1 MQFCVM
7 TIQARSHAS
16 RRGVA
21 AFGSL
26 RLPCALGR
34 GGRLAHKHEGD
45 GATPIGLWPVRGVL
59 YRPDRVRRPRTA
71 LPVSPIEPRDGW
83 CDDPHD
89 RNYNRPVRLPYPA
102 GHEVLWREDHLYD
115 VVVMIGYNDWPRTRG
130 RGSAIFMHLASPD
143 FAPTEGCIA
152 FREGDLRKLLAT
164 AGPRTAVR
172 IAA

>member
-7 TIQARSHAS
+7 TIQARSRAS
-16 RRGVA
+16 QRGVA
-21 AFGSL
+21 ALGSL

-34 GGRLAHKHEGD
+34 GGRLARKREGD
-45 GATPIGLWPVRGVL
+45 GATPIGVWPVRAVL

-83 CDDPHD
+83 CDDPQD

-115 VVVMIGYNDWPRTRG
+115 VVAVIGYNDWPRTRG
-130 RGSAIFMHLASPD
+130 RGSAIFMHLASSD

-152 FREGDLRKLLAT
+152 LRENHLRLLLA
-164 AGPRTAVR
+164 AVGPRTMVR
-172 IAA
+172 VSA